1 MTEYLEEEDLGGGLR
16 LLRLNRPPASALN
29 SPFLL
34 SIEQRLAELAV
45 HPDVKALILTGTD
58 RVLSAGLDLKE
69 AVGFDAQAQTDV
81 VDALNRA
88 YQVLYGFPKPVIAAI
103 NGHAIAGGFFFVL
116 GSDYR
121 IAADGASFGLTEVRV
136 GVRFPVAAI
145 EMAKAELSP
154 TMSRRLLLAGRNI
167 KADEA
172 LDHKIL
178 DEVLPADQVMAR
190 AREVAADYA
199 SIPPIAYGDVKAQ
212 MRREAL
218 ARIRDAVDNRN
229 DPCLDGWFT
238 TETRD
243 TAAALLA
250 AATKK

>member
-1 MTEYLEEEDLGGGLR
+1 MTEHLEEEDLGGGLR

-34 SIEQRLAELAV
+34 SIEQRLNELAA
-45 HPDVKALILTGTD
+45 HPEVKALILTGTGK
-58 RVLSAGLDLKE
+58 VLSAGLDLKE
-69 AVGFDAQAQTDV
+69 AVGFDVQGQTDV

-88 YQVLYGFPKPVIAAI
+88 FGALYAFAKPAIAAI

-116 GSDYR
+116 GCDYR
-121 IAADGASFGLTEVRV
+121 IAAEGASFGLTEVRV
-136 GVRFPVAAI
+136 GVRFPVSAI
-145 EMAKAELSP
+145 EIAKAELSP
-154 TMSRRLLLAGRNI
+154 TMSRRLLLSGRNI
-167 KADEA
+167 RADEA
-172 LDHKIL
+172 LDHKVL
-178 DEVLPADQVMAR
+178 DEVLPADTVMAR
-190 AREVAADYA
+190 AAEVAADYA

-212 MRREAL
+212 TRADVL
-218 ARIRDAVDNRN
+218 AKIRDAVDNRA

-238 TETRD
+238 NETRE

>member
-1 MTEYLEEEDLGGGLR
+1 MAEYLEEEDLGGGLR
-16 LLRLNRPPASALN
+16 VLRLNRPPASALN
-29 SPFLL
+29 TPFLL
-34 SIEQRLAELAV
+34 SIEQRLNELAAN
-45 HPDVKALILTGTD
+45 PDVKALILTGTN

-69 AVGFDAQAQTDV
+69 AVGFDLQDQTDV
-81 VDALNRA
+81 VDGLNRA
-88 YQVLYGFPKPVIAAI
+88 YGALYGFPKPTIAAI

-116 GSDYR
+116 GCDYR
-121 IAADGASFGLTEVRV
+121 IASDAARFGLTEVRV

-145 EMAKAELSP
+145 EMAKVELSP
-154 TMSRRLLLAGRNI
+154 TMSRRLLLSGRNI

-190 AREVAADYA
+190 AKEIAADYA
-199 SIPPIAYGDVKAQ
+199 SIPPIAYADVKAQ
-212 MRREAL
+212 TRGGTMAL
-218 ARIRDAVDNRN
+218 IRDAIDNRT

-238 TETRD
+238 RETRD